1 MVIGPIII
9 AYNTDVASTSNYVVS
24 TCIIASSSVVT
35 TLDESWC
42 YQTQYIPMWKAS
54 DGYSIIQSP
63 HDLYTSYQEAQ
74 DKLPKYPLN
83 VALQCMCD
91 FSKSSDTYIF
101 PNVSYQLFCQ
111 IYSRCFIDVATVKDI
126 QANIY
131 QLTLGMI
138 LTAIGYGALGLSLVI
153 HARLGYSFV
162 AEMHVGVI
170 IQEFNKMILH
180 IFVFST
186 RKYNATR
193 IDPSFHFS

>member
-153 HARLGYSFV
+153 SCSAW
-162 AEMHVGVI
+162 
-170 IQEFNKMILH
+170 
-180 IFVFST
+180 IFFCC
-186 RKYNATR
+186 RDACRGNYTR
-193 IDPSFHFS
+193 I